1 MIEDIKFKIKRL
13 IEEKL
18 NIDSVVV
25 EEPKKGFADLAI
37 PLFAFAK
44 TMQKSPVVIA
54 KDFEEAI
61 KDVAEID
68 KFEFMNGF
76 LNIFLERRSLSTSIL
91 NTIFHEK
98 DAYGNQK
105 LSQVETVAMDYSSPN
120 IAKSFSVGHLRS
132 TMIGNAI
139 RNIYQKLGYRVVGI
153 NHLGDWGTQFGKMI
167 VAYEKWGHEEDVR
180 KNPIQELQKLY
191 LKFHDEEKNDPTLE
205 QQARDVFRLLEL
217 KDERYTKL
225 WQWFKEVSLQEFMS
239 MYDLLNVSFDS
250 YDGESFY
257 NDKMDAAVLELEE
270 KGLLK
275 VDEGATIVDLGE
287 SLPPALIK
295 RSDGATLYITRDLA
309 AILYRHRTYQANK
322 VLYIVGNEQQLHFK
336 QLKALTDLMGYN
348 FDIEHVNFGLV
359 LIDGKKMSTRS
370 GKFARLEDV
379 INQAIAEAK
388 EAILAKNPNLSN
400 QDHVA
405 KAVGIGAIIFNDL
418 KNERHLDI
426 DFNLQN
432 MLKFEGQTGPYLQ
445 YSSVRIESMIK
456 DENID
461 LSQVNYQVYQEDHY
475 FEIVKLLD
483 QFPSIIQKAKDTN
496 SPNVI
501 ARYILL
507 LAQGFNS
514 FYGKQRIIVDD
525 LGHKQANLLFVKA
538 IQTVLNEGLRLLGIE
553 SLKEM

>member
-1 MIEDIKFKIKRL
+1 MIEDIKIKIKQQIEETFKI
-13 IEEKL
+13 E
-18 NIDSVVV
+18 SVVV
-25 EEPKKGFADLAI
+25 EEPKKGIADLAI

-44 TMQKSPVVIA
+44 TMQKSPVLIA
-54 KDFEEAI
+54 KDFEDVI
-61 KDVAEID
+61 KDLKEIH
-68 KFEFMNGF
+68 KLEFINGF
-76 LNIFLERRSLSTSIL
+76 LNIFLERKGLSTSIL
-91 NTIFHEK
+91 NKIK
-98 DAYGNQK
+98 DEQHDYGK
-105 LSQVETVAMDYSSPN
+105 QVLDHIETVAMDYSSPN

-132 TMIGNAI
+132 TMIGNALK
-139 RNIYQKLGYRVVGI
+139 NIYQKLGYRVVGI

-167 VAYEKWGHEEDVR
+167 VAYEKWGHEEEVR

-191 LKFHDEEKNDPTLE
+191 LKFHDEEKIDPTLE

-217 KDERYTKL
+217 KDEKYTAL
-225 WQWFKEVSLQEFMS
+225 WQWFKEVSLREFMA
-239 MYDLLNVSFDS
+239 MYHLLGVSFDS

-257 NDKMDAAVLELEE
+257 NDKMDAAVLELEA

-275 VDEGATIVDLGE
+275 IDDGATIVDLGE

-295 RSDGATLYITRDLA
+295 RTDGATLYITRDLA

-336 QLKALTDLMGYN
+336 QLKALTDLLGYH

-379 INQAIAEAK
+379 INQAIFEAK
-388 EAILAKNPNLSN
+388 EAIIAKNPNLSN

-426 DFNLQN
+426 EFNLEN
-432 MLKFEGQTGPYLQ
+432 MLRFEGQTGPYLQ

-456 DENID
+456 EETID
-461 LSQVNYQVYQEDHY
+461 LSKVSYDVYQEDHY
-475 FEIVKLLD
+475 FDIIKLLD
-483 QFPSIIQKAKDTN
+483 QFPSVIQKAKETN

-507 LAQGFNS
+507 LAQSFNS
-514 FYGKQRIIVDD
+514 FYGKQRIIVEDI
-525 LGHKQANLLFVKA
+525 GQKQANLLFVQS